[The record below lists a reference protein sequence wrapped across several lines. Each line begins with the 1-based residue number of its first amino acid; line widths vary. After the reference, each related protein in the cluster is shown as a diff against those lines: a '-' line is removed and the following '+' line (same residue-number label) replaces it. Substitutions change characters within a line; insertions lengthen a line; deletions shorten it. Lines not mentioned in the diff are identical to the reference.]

1 MFNQYFGQFL
11 FNKGALTADQLYNIF
26 EYKDTINI
34 KLGTLAITSGLMT
47 AVQVDE
53 VLQGQ
58 KKEDKLFGQIAIDK
72 GFLTESAVAQLVNA
86 QSNKQVTLAQ
96 AIVDRGYLT
105 LAEIEQ
111 YLDEFY
117 HQESSSSLASVQL
130 EAIKANDVDIII
142 KMLISEASLG
152 EKGKWYEKYISFI
165 LRNSIRFLDQNPAIN
180 LLTSG
185 ITYTKYGF
193 KKATF
198 WKVSQEFYTNVKFR
212 ASLAMT
218 EDVLMELANKFRIR
232 TREDVSAT
240 DSAVDAIVRVFNM
253 NNQIFLSSV
262 MGIKKASDMQLLS
275 EVHVESQQDEPFISK
290 NLHIPI
296 HYPFGEVFILLEDV
310 ED

>member
-26 EYKDTINI
+26 EYKDTINV

-47 AVQVDE
+47 AAQVDE

-72 GFLTESAVAQLVNA
+72 GFLTESEVAQLLNA
-86 QSNKQVTLAQ
+86 QNNKQVSLTQ

-105 LAEIEQ
+105 FAEIEQ

-142 KMLISEASLG
+142 KMLISESGLG
-152 EKGKWYEKYISFI
+152 EKSKWYEQYISFL

-180 LLTSG
+180 LLASG
-185 ITYTKYGF
+185 VTYTKYGF
-193 KKATF
+193 KKAVF
-198 WKVSQEFYTNVKFR
+198 WKVSQEFYTEVKFR
-212 ASLAMT
+212 ASLAMK
-218 EDVLMELANKFRIR
+218 EDVLMELANKFRVR

-240 DSAVDAIVRVFNM
+240 DCAVDAITRLFNM
-253 NNQIFLSSV
+253 NNQTFLSSV
-262 MGIKKASDMQLLS
+262 MGIKRDQELQLLS
-275 EVHVESQQDEPFISK
+275 GVSADSQHDEPFMSK
-290 NLHIPI
+290 NLQIPI
-296 HYPFGEVFILLEDV
+296 HYPFGEVFIFLEDL
-310 ED
+310 DD